1 MNVED
6 LLDVGKENAIP
17 YPVLMRRLGFN
28 TRRGLYKA
36 IAEARRRE
44 VPILS
49 DGKGGY
55 YIADVENELGEIR
68 AFNKRMKHLGVNVL
82 AAAKGTR
89 EIEKK
94 AANPEEEKRAKKQ
107 ISMRD

>member
-1 MNVED
+1 LNVED
-6 LLDVGKENAIP
+6 LLDVGKENAIS
-17 YPVLMRRLGFN
+17 YPVLMRRLGIRH
-28 TRRGLYKA
+28 RRGLYKA
-36 IAEARRRE
+36 IAEARRRD

-55 YIADVENELGEIR
+55 YIADVKNELGEIR
-68 AFNKRMKHLGVNVL
+68 AFNKRMKHLGVHVL

-94 AANPEEEKRAKKQ
+94 AARPEEDQRQGKQ
-107 ISMRD
+107 MKFTE